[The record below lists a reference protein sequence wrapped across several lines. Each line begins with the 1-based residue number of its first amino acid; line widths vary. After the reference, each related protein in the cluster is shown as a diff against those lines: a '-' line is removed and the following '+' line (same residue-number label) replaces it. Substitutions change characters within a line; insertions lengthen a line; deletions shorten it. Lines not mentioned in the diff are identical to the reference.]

1 MQTKALSP
9 RRAFGF
15 TADETI
21 ELQEAPRAALLAR
34 CVSKDP
40 VPADRGFLC
49 VPSYEDTSDRV
60 EQNLRSQNGG

>member
-1 MQTKALSP
+1 MQTKALPP

-21 ELQEAPRAALLAR
+21 ELQEAPRAALFAR
-34 CVSKDP
+34 SVSKDP